1 MESLWSIDEDTF
13 KAFQAQE
20 DPKQLEARLLEKMGL
35 SSMRDNQRAMV
46 MFELMFQVVEFSSSS
61 GLSYEHS
68 QVILEIYHK
77 CFKRFIMN
85 NEGSQAEAIEVFK
98 EIMLDQGGLNVDTS
112 RKVADFFSKTLIR
125 NMDGY
130 RYVMS
135 HLPVEV
141 VDERVL
147 AIQTP
152 LTVLPSLADGVSDSN
167 LDEASVASSMSKGTA
182 KSGGASVKSR
192 Q

>member
-1 MESLWSIDEDTF
+1 MESLWDIDEDTF
-13 KAFQAQE
+13 KAFRAQE
-20 DPKQLEARLLEKMGL
+20 DPKQLETTVLEKIGF

-46 MFELMFQVVEFSSSS
+46 VFELLFQIIEFSSSS
-61 GLSYEHS
+61 GLSYDHFR
-68 QVILEIYHK
+68 VILDIYHK
-77 CFKRFIMN
+77 CFERFIVN

-98 EIMLDQGGLNVDTS
+98 EYMLAYGGLSVEKS
-112 RKVADFFSKTLIR
+112 RKVAKFFSTTLIR

-130 RYVMS
+130 RYVMCN
-135 HLPVEV
+135 LPVET

-152 LTVLPSLADGVSDSN
+152 LVPLPSLNEDIRNSDLN
-167 LDEASVASSMSKGTA
+167 EASMASSMTKGTA
-182 KSGGASVKSR
+182 KSSGTSVKSR

>member
-1 MESLWSIDEDTF
+1 MESLWNIDEDIF
-13 KAFQAQE
+13 KAFKAQE
-20 DPKQLEARLLEKMGL
+20 DPKQLEAKLLETIGF

-46 MFELMFQVVEFSSSS
+46 LFELLFQVIEFSSSL
-61 GLSYEHS
+61 GLSYDHFK
-68 QVILEIYHK
+68 VILDIYHK
-77 CFKRFIMN
+77 CFERFIMN

-98 EIMLDQGGLNVDTS
+98 EYMLAHGELSVETS
-112 RKVADFFSKTLIR
+112 RSVAKFFSTTLIR

-130 RYVMS
+130 RYVMDT
-135 HLPVEV
+135 LPVEV

-152 LTVLPSLADGVSDSN
+152 LTALPSLDEDISNSDLN
-167 LDEASVASSMSKGTA
+167 GASMTSSVTKGTA
-182 KSGGASVKSR
+182 KSGGTSVKSR